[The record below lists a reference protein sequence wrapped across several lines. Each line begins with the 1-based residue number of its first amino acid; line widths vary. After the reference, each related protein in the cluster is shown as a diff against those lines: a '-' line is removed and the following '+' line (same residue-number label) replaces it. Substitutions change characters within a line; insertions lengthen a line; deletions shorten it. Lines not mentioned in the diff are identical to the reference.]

1 MKQKDIALI
10 IVVIF
15 FSAIISFAIT
25 QMLFSTKGNKSLSA
39 EIVEPINAEFKEPDK
54 TVFNGDAIN
63 PTQLIQIGGEANQ
76 NPIR

>member
-10 IVVIF
+10 IIVIF
-15 FSAIISFAIT
+15 FSAVISLLVT
-25 QMLFSTKGNKSLSA
+25 NMLFSTKGKKSLSA
-39 EIVEPINAEFKEPDK
+39 EIVEPISAEFKEPDK

-63 PTQLIQIGGEANQ
+63 PTQLIQIGNENNQ

>member
-10 IVVIF
+10 IVVMF
-15 FSAIISFAIT
+15 FSAILSLLIT
-25 QMLFSTKGNKSLSA
+25 QALFSTKGKKSLSA
-39 EIVEPINAEFKEPDK
+39 EIVEPITAEFREPDK
-54 TVFNGDAIN
+54 TVFNADAIN